1 MHGKTIIFGAGEKGK
16 LLQLIRIQEDVIF
29 LDDNKNLQGQ
39 NLAGI
44 KIYNSNELEKLL
56 SKNKIEKLII
66 TTPSITRNRLMEL
79 FDCLKKSCF
88 Y

>member
-1 MHGKTIIFGAGEKGK
+1 MQENKENFYN
-16 LLQLIRIQEDVIF
+16 LLEFEEDVIAF

-66 TTPSITRNRLMEL
+66 TNPSIFYRLMEK
-79 FDCLKKSCF
+79 FDCLKNYPHSLKN
-88 Y
+88 